1 MKKIIFYG
9 LGGAGQRHLRIINKL
24 RFRKKLFAY
33 RLLKKVNSLTAKF
46 RLLKTPLE
54 QKYKNLFII
63 DNLNNSFKKKINDA
77 WISNC
82 SNQHY
87 YYTKQNLL
95 VSRNVFVEK
104 PFLCSKKEFLLIK
117 NLIQSKKLKFLVGY
131 QRRFHRLVIKLKN
144 LLDCEKHSIRKVII
158 NVNSDV
164 TQWHKYENFRNLY
177 ACKKSLGGGSILTE
191 CHEIDLAL
199 FYFGMPKK
207 IYCKKFFN
215 NKKKLDVETKHK
227 ITMYYDKFKVF
238 FNINMLAKKQKRS
251 IEVLSKYKS
260 YLLDLESNLLKIE
273 DQKLNKI
280 TKFSISNN
288 ENIMQFK
295 KQANYFYSKKFNFQ
309 NSLKQAEENMIILNS
324 LIKSSQKKMIVNILN
339 H

>member
-9 LGGAGQRHLRIINKL
+9 LGGAGQRHLRIINNL
-24 RFRKKLFAY
+24 RFRKKLFSY
-33 RLLKKVNSLTAKF
+33 RALKKVNSLTAKF

-82 SNQHY
+82 SSQHY
-87 YYTKQNLL
+87 YYAKQNLL
-95 VSRNVFVEK
+95 LSRNVFVEK
-104 PFLCSKKEFLLIK
+104 PFLCKKKNFSLIR
-117 NLIQSKKLKFLVGY
+117 NLVQSKKLKFLVGY
-131 QRRFHRLVIKLKN
+131 QRRFHKLVIKLKN
-144 LLDCEKHSIRKVII
+144 LLDYEKQPIIKVII
-158 NVNSDV
+158 NVSSDV
-164 TQWHKYENFRNLY
+164 TKWHKYENFRNLY

-191 CHEIDLAL
+191 CHEVDLVL

-207 IYCKKFFN
+207 VFCKKFFN
-215 NKKKLDVETKHK
+215 KKKNLDVETKHT

-238 FNINMLAKKQKRS
+238 LNINMLTKNQKRS
-251 IEVLSKYKS
+251 IKVLYKYKS

-273 DQKLNKI
+273 DKKLNKS
-280 TKFSISNN
+280 TKFSISHN

-295 KQANYFYSKKFNFQ
+295 KQAHYFYSKNFNFDI
-309 NSLKQAEENMIILNS
+309 SLKQAEENMIILNS
-324 LIKSSQKKMIVNILN
+324 IIKSSQKKLVINIL
-339 H
+339 